1 MSTPRE
7 KLLEQ
12 FHALVI
18 ERLGRVTRALTTLEA
33 GADLEAGRAVLRD
46 LHGLKGEARMM
57 GFAPVN
63 ALVHEM
69 EELVRVCEPLGFA
82 LSASSVDALLAV
94 ADAVAVL
101 AGARP
106 GSPAQVDELA
116 GWLKTSIEAETRRM
130 PAPSAPRPSAPAAPA
145 TRQGDSSMRISQ
157 HSLEVL
163 TSGVSSLLQR
173 SRRQELVGAQRR
185 ELARELA
192 QLHRLAEEL
201 GPHANAF
208 ATRLGQAKEL
218 ASESNRLAAMLATD
232 ELRDLTALAEEV
244 TSLRMVPLSVLFD
257 PWPRTVRELAR
268 ALGREVDLTIA
279 GEDEQ
284 VDRVVLEALTE
295 PLMHLVRNAIDH
307 GLEDAQDRVAAGKSP
322 RGALHLEASREG
334 ERVVLRVRDD
344 GRGMDPAHL
353 RQVAVTRGLLGASEA
368 ARLPDAEAIDLIFA
382 PGFTTRAQ
390 ASDVSGRGVGLDV
403 VRSRLIAIGGEVTL
417 ESRPGLGSTFSLRV
431 PVSLTVAPV
440 LFVQVGDERLCVSA
454 SSVVRAF
461 AVEASQVRDLAG
473 RPSLRVDTG
482 DGEAVLP
489 FATMASTLGL
499 GAARGPM
506 AGELALVISG
516 RGQRAVIAVDRVLD
530 ERVQPILPLKG
541 VLAPFEHLT
550 GATAMADGTL
560 ALVVSPVHLV
570 ASAHGARTQ
579 LARLTPRAPLA
590 RRRQVLVV
598 DDSPLTRELLVSLLE
613 HSGAEVVQ
621 AEDGAEALEVLSRR
635 SVDLVV
641 TDLEMPKLDGLELTR
656 RLKSHP
662 VHRALPV
669 IIVTTRGSASDRQR
683 GLEAG
688 ADAWVTKGDM
698 VRRELI
704 DLVSTLLPVGEGARP

>member
-7 KLLEQ
+7 KLLAQ
-12 FHALVI
+12 FHALVT

-33 GADLEAGRAVLRD
+33 GADVEAGRAVLRD

-82 LSASSVDALLAV
+82 LSAASVDALLAV

-101 AGARP
+101 AGARE
-106 GSPAQVDELA
+106 GSPQPVDELKA
-116 GWLKTSIEAETRRM
+116 WLTTSIEAEARRR

-145 TRQGDSSMRISQ
+145 ARQADSSMRISQ

-163 TSGVSSLLQR
+163 TSAVSSLLQR
-173 SRRQELVGAQRR
+173 ARRHELVLSQRR

-201 GPHANAF
+201 GPAANDF
-208 ATRLGQAKEL
+208 AARLGQVKEL
-218 ASESNRLAAMLATD
+218 ASENNRLSVMLATD
-232 ELRDLTALAEEV
+232 ELRDLSALSEEV

-268 ALGREVDLTIA
+268 SLGREVDLSIA

-295 PLMHLVRNAIDH
+295 PLMHLVRNAVDH
-307 GLEDAQDRVAAGKSP
+307 GLENADERVAAGKSP

-353 RQVAVTRGLLGASEA
+353 RQVAVTRGLLGDAEA

-390 ASDVSGRGVGLDV
+390 ANDVSGRGVGLDV
-403 VRSRLIAIGGEVTL
+403 VRTRLVAIGGEVTI

-461 AVEASQVRDLAG
+461 AVEASQVRDLGG
-473 RPSLRVDTG
+473 RASLRVETG
-482 DGEAVLP
+482 DGEALLP

-499 GAARGPM
+499 GSARAPI
-506 AGELALVISG
+506 AGELALVLSG
-516 RGQRAVIAVDRVLD
+516 RGQQAVIAVDRVLE

-560 ALVVSPVHLV
+560 ALVVSPAHLV
-570 ASAHGARTQ
+570 ASAHGARIT
-579 LARLTPRAPLA
+579 LAPLAPRAPVA

-613 HSGAEVVQ
+613 HAGAEVVQ
-621 AEDGAEALEVLSRR
+621 AGDGAQALEVLSRR

-641 TDLEMPKLDGLELTR
+641 TDLEMPRLDGLELTR

-662 VHRALPV
+662 VHRHLPV

-683 GLEAG
+683 GMEAG

-704 DLVSTLLPVGEGARP
+704 DLVSTLVPAS